1 MQINKILDLFNL
13 QPLEKEVFLTALE
26 NGPTGATT
34 LAQKAGIKRTAIYDL
49 LENLIKAG
57 LIVESQKNNIKIFTV
72 QKPEIIELLI
82 EEKQKNILTA
92 KNVLA
97 EFKDAYYH
105 KHSTTKPRLQLFEGR
120 EELKHMMKDMLL
132 YRDITAYVLWPV
144 EKIIKLLGSE
154 FYQEFHKKRAERNI
168 KIKVIWPQAQ
178 ATAKTKYD
186 FFKNDD
192 DLKREIRVAPKNIN
206 FSLGYT
212 IYANTVR
219 FVSSQKENYGF
230 LIESPEMAEM
240 MKQQFEIIWEK
251 SKPIKPKKN

>member
-13 QPLEKEVFLTALE
+13 QPLAKEIFLVALE

-34 LAQKAGIKRTAIYDL
+34 LAQKVGVKRTAIYDL

-57 LIVESQKNNIKIFTV
+57 LIVESQKNNIKIFAV

-92 KNVLA
+92 KSALTELKNT
-97 EFKDAYYH
+97 YYT
-105 KHSTTKPRLQLFEGR
+105 KNSATKPRLQLFEGR
-120 EELKHMMKDMLL
+120 EELQHMMKDLLL
-132 YRDITAYVLWPV
+132 YHDITAYVLWPV
-144 EKIIKLLGSE
+144 EKIIKLLGSD
-154 FYQEFHKKRAERNI
+154 FYREFHKKRAERNI
-168 KIKVIWPQAQ
+168 KIKVIWPHPQ

-186 FFKNDD
+186 FFKNDIE
-192 DLKREIRVAPKNIN
+192 LKREIRLAPKNID

-219 FVSSQKENYGF
+219 FISSQKENYGF

-240 MKQQFEIIWEK
+240 MKQQFEIIWQA
-251 SKPIKPKKN
+251 SKKI

>member
-13 QPLEKEVFLTALE
+13 QPLEKEIFLVALE
-26 NGPTGATT
+26 TGPTGATA
-34 LAQKAGIKRTAIYDL
+34 LAQKAEIKRTAIYDI
-49 LENLIKAG
+49 LENLIKTG
-57 LIVESQKNNIKIFTV
+57 LLVETQKNNIKIFAV

-92 KNVLA
+92 KNALQ
-97 EFKDAYYH
+97 ELKSIYYT
-105 KHSTTKPRLQLFEGR
+105 KNNITKPRLQLFEGR
-120 EELKHMMKDMLL
+120 EELQHMMKDMLL

-168 KIKVIWPQAQ
+168 KIKVIWPQIQ
-178 ATAKTKYD
+178 AGAKTKYD
-186 FFKNDD
+186 FFKND
-192 DLKREIRVAPKNIN
+192 LEQKREIRIAPKNIN

-219 FVSSQKENYGF
+219 FISSQKENYGF

-240 MKQQFEIIWEK
+240 MKQQFEIIWQQ
-251 SKPIKPKKN
+251 SKPIQKKS

>member
-13 QPLEKEVFLTALE
+13 QPLEKEVFLVALE
-26 NGPTGATT
+26 AGPSGATT
-34 LAQKAGIKRTAIYDL
+34 LAQKAEVKRTAIYDIL
-49 LENLIKAG
+49 KNLIKNG
-57 LIVESQKNNIKIFTV
+57 LMIESQKNNIKIFAV

-92 KNVLA
+92 KNVITEL
-97 EFKDAYYH
+97 KDIYYH

-120 EELKHMMKDMLL
+120 EELQHMMKDMLL

-144 EKIIKLLGSE
+144 EKIIKLLGSD
-154 FYQEFHKKRAERNI
+154 FYQEFHKRRTERNI
-168 KIKVIWPQAQ
+168 KIKVIWPQPQ
-178 ATAKTKYD
+178 ASAKTKYD
-186 FFKNDD
+186 FLKNDLE
-192 DLKREIRVAPKNIN
+192 LKREIRIAPKNID

-219 FVSSQKENYGF
+219 FISSQKENYGF

-240 MKQQFEIIWEK
+240 MKQQFEVIWQV
-251 SKPIKPKKN
+251 SKKL